1 MFARIRARLWMVAK
15 PDLYGAYCG
24 RAIGAWKCG
33 EFEEAIQ
40 HFQRAL
46 EASPDNASVW
56 KSIGDCYGEL
66 NNVAAAR
73 EAYQKMFKCDGHP
86 WPYAEELSRLL
97 ADSGK
102 DSWNETSL
110 DLILAATRDETFPRQ
125 SEEILLELGRV
136 LAMKGAAE
144 SAIALLD
151 KAIALGSR
159 TSHSYE
165 FVARMM
171 LNLGEY
177 DKAKHFCEEGLK
189 SAWGKIVLRC
199 VLAEVHSRTG
209 NYEEALRLL
218 EPMRFFTVF
227 HPRCSE
233 LLVSVYRKSGDF
245 ESAIRAAKYGIRWG
259 ARSTWMLSSLGRLHE
274 LQGDVQET
282 IDDLESEIAEG
293 CRHGIV
299 FAELIVLYVQ
309 QRKFASARMTCE
321 RLRAIR
327 KRGAKTMLTYIE
339 SAEQGEVSD

>member
-1 MFARIRARLWMVAK
+1 MFARIRAFLGRVAE
-15 PDLYGAYCG
+15 PELYGAHCG
-24 RAIGAWKCG
+24 RAIAAWKYG
-33 EFEEAIQ
+33 EYEEALQ

-46 EASPDNASVW
+46 EGGSDNPTIW
-56 KSIGDCYGEL
+56 KSIGDCYREL
-66 NNVAAAR
+66 NDVPAAR
-73 EAYQKMFKCDGHP
+73 EAYQKMFECDDHS
-86 WPYAEELSRLL
+86 WRYAEELSHLL

-136 LAMKGAAE
+136 LAMNGAGE

-151 KAIALGSR
+151 KAIALGSK

-171 LNLGEY
+171 LNLREY
-177 DKAKHFCEEGLK
+177 DKAKHFCEEGLR
-189 SAWGKIVLRC
+189 SAWGKIALRC

-233 LLVSVYRKSGDF
+233 LLVSVYRKSGEV

-259 ARSTWMLSSLGRLHE
+259 AKSTWMLSSLGHLHE
-274 LQGDVQET
+274 LLGDVQET

-293 CRHGIV
+293 CTQGIV

-309 QRKFASARMTCE
+309 QRNFASARMTCE

-327 KRGAKTMLTYIE
+327 KRSAKTLLRYIE
-339 SAEQGEVSD
+339 HAEGESLPN

>member
-1 MFARIRARLWMVAK
+1 MFTHIRARFRRIAEPK
-15 PDLYGAYCG
+15 LYGAHCG
-24 RAIGAWKCG
+24 RAIGAWKSG
-33 EFEEAIQ
+33 EYSEAIR
-40 HFQRAL
+40 HYQRAL
-46 EASPDNASVW
+46 EADPDNAIVW
-56 KSIGDCYGEL
+56 KSIGDCYREL
-66 NNVAAAR
+66 NDVPAAR
-73 EAYQKMFKCDGHP
+73 EAYQKMFECEDHS
-86 WPYAEELSRLL
+86 WRYAEELSRLL

-102 DSWNETSL
+102 DSWNSTSS
-110 DLILAATRDETFPRQ
+110 DLILAATRDETCPRQ

-136 LAMKGAAE
+136 LAMNGAAE

-151 KAIALGSR
+151 KAIALGSK

-189 SAWGKIVLRC
+189 SAWGKIALRC
-199 VLAEVHSRTG
+199 VLAEVHSRMG

-233 LLVSVYRKSGDF
+233 LLVSVYRKLGDF
-245 ESAIRAAKYGIRWG
+245 GSAIRAAKYGIRWG
-259 ARSTWMLSSLGRLHE
+259 ARSTWMLSSLGHLHE
-274 LQGDVQET
+274 LQGDIQET
-282 IDDLESEIAEG
+282 IDALESEIAEG
-293 CRHGIV
+293 CTHGIV

-327 KRGAKTMLTYIE
+327 KRGAKTMLTYID
-339 SAEQGEVSD
+339 SAEQGEVSG